1 MLESYLKITQDE
13 AVDRQTTLH
22 IELEDEDLA
31 PYLDRAYRKL
41 AQQLA
46 IPGFRKGKAP
56 RTIVESFVGR
66 ENLIQESL
74 DDMLPVMT
82 QRAIDE
88 QGIEASGTPAVELIE
103 LDPVTVKATV
113 PLVPEVDLGAYKDIR
128 VDDIPAEIT
137 SDDVDVKLGE
147 LQDQASSWEPVER
160 EVAAGDMTTMDV
172 KGHVDEEY
180 ILNNDDA
187 VYVVDLESTL
197 PFEGFGE
204 QLVGIEVGVEKE
216 FTLKVPDD
224 HADNRFAGQDVHMS
238 VTVKDVK
245 ERLRP
250 ELDDEFAKSVGDGYE
265 TLVELRE
272 STETDITTQAVE
284 AQAGQY
290 RESALDA
297 LVSGSTFDVPPMLID
312 HEVEHMVDRRDR
324 FVERLEVSM
333 EDYLRYTGKS
343 DDEMKDEMRE
353 HAMERF
359 TRSYALSNLAEA
371 ENIVIPD
378 EDIDERIK
386 ELEADREGQEN
397 TPEDQSNVDL
407 SSEAARTSIKE
418 SLLVSKSL
426 DRLVSIA
433 KGDETTEPS
442 KADDVEPEE
451 GGDKDNA
458 ES

>member
-1 MLESYLKITQDE
+1 MKITQDE
-13 AVDRQTTLH
+13 AVDRQTILH

-31 PYLDRAYRKL
+31 PYLDRSYRKL
-41 AQQLA
+41 AQQLS

-56 RTIVESFVGR
+56 RAVVESFVGR
-66 ENLIQESL
+66 ESLIHESL

-88 QGIEASGTPAVELIE
+88 QEIEAAGTPAVEIVE

-113 PLVPEVDLGAYKDIR
+113 PLIPEVDLGAYKDIR
-128 VDDIPAEIT
+128 LDDTPVEIT
-137 SDDVDVKLGE
+137 SEDVDGRLGE

-180 ILNNDDA
+180 ILNNEDA

-197 PFEGFGE
+197 PFAGFSE
-204 QLVGIEVGVEKE
+204 QLVGMEVGVEKE

-224 HADNRFAGQDVHMS
+224 HADNRFAGHDVHMS

-265 TLVELRE
+265 TFVELRE
-272 STETDITTQAVE
+272 STEAEIKTQAEE
-284 AQAGQY
+284 AQAAQY

-297 LVSGSTFDVPPMLID
+297 LVSGGTFEVAPMLID

-333 EDYLRYTGKS
+333 DDYLRYTGKS
-343 DDEMKDEMRE
+343 DEEMKLEMRE

-378 EDIDERIK
+378 EEIDERIK
-386 ELEADREGQEN
+386 ELEAAREGQEN
-397 TPEDQSNVDL
+397 TPEDQSEVDL
-407 SSEAARTSIKE
+407 NSEAARTSIKE

-426 DRLVSIA
+426 DRLVRIA
-433 KGDETTEPS
+433 KGDETTEAS
-442 KADDVEPEE
+442 KADDVEPDE
-451 GGDKDNA
+451 GGDTDNA

>member
-1 MLESYLKITQDE
+1 MKITQDE
-13 AVDRQTTLH
+13 AVDRQTILH

-31 PYLDRAYRKL
+31 PYLDRSYRKL
-41 AQQLA
+41 AQQLS

-56 RTIVESFVGR
+56 RAVVESFVGR
-66 ENLIQESL
+66 ESLIHESL

-88 QGIEASGTPAVELIE
+88 QEIEAAGTPAVEIVE

-113 PLVPEVDLGAYKDIR
+113 PLIPEVDLGAYKDIR
-128 VDDIPAEIT
+128 LDDTTVEIT
-137 SDDVDVKLGE
+137 SEDVDGRLGE

-180 ILNNDDA
+180 ILNNEDA

-197 PFEGFGE
+197 PFAGFSE
-204 QLVGIEVGVEKE
+204 QLVGMEVGVEKE

-224 HADNRFAGQDVHMS
+224 HADNRFAGQNVHMS

-265 TLVELRE
+265 TFVELRE
-272 STETDITTQAVE
+272 STEAEIKTQAEE
-284 AQAGQY
+284 AQAAQY

-297 LVSGSTFDVPPMLID
+297 LVSGGTFEVAPMLID

-333 EDYLRYTGKS
+333 DDYLRYTGKS
-343 DDEMKDEMRE
+343 DEEMKVEMRE

-386 ELEADREGQEN
+386 ELEAAREGQEN
-397 TPEDQSNVDL
+397 TPEDQSEVDL
-407 SSEAARTSIKE
+407 NSEAARTSIKE

-426 DRLVSIA
+426 DRLVRIA
-433 KGDETTEPS
+433 KGDETNEAS
-442 KADDVEPEE
+442 KADDVEPDE
-451 GGDKDNA
+451 GGDTDNA

>member
-1 MLESYLKITQDE
+1 MKITQDE
-13 AVDRQTTLH
+13 AVDRQTILH

-31 PYLDRAYRKL
+31 PYLDRSYRKL
-41 AQQLA
+41 AQQLS

-56 RTIVESFVGR
+56 RAVVESFVGR
-66 ENLIQESL
+66 ESLIHESL

-88 QGIEASGTPAVELIE
+88 QEIEAAGTPAVEIVV

-113 PLVPEVDLGAYKDIR
+113 PLIPEVDLGAYKDIR
-128 VDDIPAEIT
+128 LDDAPVEIT
-137 SDDVDVKLGE
+137 NEDVDGRLGE

-160 EVAAGDMTTMDV
+160 EVAAGDMTTMDA

-180 ILNNDDA
+180 ILNNEGA

-197 PFEGFGE
+197 PFAGFSE
-204 QLVGIEVGVEKE
+204 QLVGMEVGVEKE
-216 FTLKVPDD
+216 FTLKVPAD
-224 HADNRFAGQDVHMS
+224 HADNRFAGQNVHMS
-238 VTVKDVK
+238 VIVKDVK
-245 ERLRP
+245 QRLRP

-265 TLVELRE
+265 TFVELRE
-272 STETDITTQAVE
+272 STEAELKTQAEE
-284 AQAGQY
+284 AQAAQY

-297 LVSGSTFDVPPMLID
+297 LVSGGTFEVAPLLID

-333 EDYLRYTGKS
+333 DDYLRYTGKS
-343 DDEMKDEMRE
+343 DEEMKVEMRE

-386 ELEADREGQEN
+386 ELEVAREGQEN
-397 TPEDQSNVDL
+397 TSEDQSEVDL
-407 SSEAARTSIKE
+407 NSEVARTSIKE

-426 DRLVSIA
+426 DRLVRIA
-433 KGDETTEPS
+433 KGDETTEAS
-442 KADDVEPEE
+442 KANDVKPEE
-451 GGDKDNA
+451 GGDTDNA

>member
-1 MLESYLKITQDE
+1 
-13 AVDRQTTLH
+13 
-22 IELEDEDLA
+22 
-31 PYLDRAYRKL
+31 
-41 AQQLA
+41 
-46 IPGFRKGKAP
+46 
-56 RTIVESFVGR
+56 
-66 ENLIQESL
+66 
-74 DDMLPVMT
+74 
-82 QRAIDE
+82 
-88 QGIEASGTPAVELIE
+88 
-103 LDPVTVKATV
+103 
-113 PLVPEVDLGAYKDIR
+113 
-128 VDDIPAEIT
+128 
-137 SDDVDVKLGE
+137 
-147 LQDQASSWEPVER
+147 
-160 EVAAGDMTTMDV
+160 
-172 KGHVDEEY
+172 
-180 ILNNDDA
+180 
-187 VYVVDLESTL
+187 
-197 PFEGFGE
+197 
-204 QLVGIEVGVEKE
+204 
-216 FTLKVPDD
+216 
-224 HADNRFAGQDVHMS
+224 
-238 VTVKDVK
+238 
-245 ERLRP
+245 
-250 ELDDEFAKSVGDGYE
+250 LDDEFAKSVGDGYE

-378 EDIDERIK
+378 EDIYERIK

>member
-1 MLESYLKITQDE
+1 LEPYLKITQDE
-13 AVDRQTTLH
+13 AVDRQITLH

-31 PYLDRAYRKL
+31 PYLDRSYRKL

-56 RTIVESFVGR
+56 RTVVESFVGR
-66 ENLIQESL
+66 ESLIHEAL

-88 QGIEASGTPAVELIE
+88 QEIESAGTPAVELIE

-113 PLVPEVDLGAYKDIR
+113 PLIPEVDLGAYKDIR
-128 VDDIPAEIT
+128 LEDTPTEIT
-137 SDDVDVKLGE
+137 SEDVDGKLGE

-180 ILNNDDA
+180 ILNNEDA

-197 PFEGFGE
+197 PFAGFSE
-204 QLVGIEVGVEKE
+204 QLVGMEVGTEKE
-216 FTLKVPDD
+216 FTLKVPAD
-224 HADNRFAGQDVHMS
+224 HSDNRFAGQDIHMS

-250 ELDDEFAKSVGDGYE
+250 ELDDEFAKSVGDGHD
-265 TLVELRE
+265 TFVELRE
-272 STETDITTQAVE
+272 STETELNTQAEE
-284 AQAGQY
+284 AQTAQY

-297 LVSGSTFDVPPMLID
+297 LVSGGTFKVAPLLID

-333 EDYLRYTGKS
+333 DDYLRYTGKT
-343 DDEMKDEMRE
+343 DEEMKDEMRE

-378 EDIDERIK
+378 EEIDERIK
-386 ELEADREGQEN
+386 ELEAAREGQEN
-397 TPEDQSNVDL
+397 TPDDQSEVDL
-407 SSEAARTSIKE
+407 NSEATRTSIKE

-433 KGDETTEPS
+433 KGDETTEAS
-442 KADDVEPEE
+442 KTDDVEPEE
-451 GGDKDNA
+451 GGDTDHA

>member
-1 MLESYLKITQDE
+1 MKITQDE
-13 AVDRQTTLH
+13 AVDRQTILH
-22 IELEDEDLA
+22 IELEDKDLA
-31 PYLDRAYRKL
+31 PYLDRSYRKL
-41 AQQLA
+41 AQQLS

-66 ENLIQESL
+66 ESLIHESL

-88 QGIEASGTPAVELIE
+88 QEIEAAGTPAVELLE
-103 LDPVTVKATV
+103 LNPVTVKATV
-113 PLVPEVDLGAYKDIR
+113 PLIPEVDLGAYKDIR
-128 VDDIPAEIT
+128 LDDTPVEIT
-137 SDDVDVKLGE
+137 SEDVDGRLGE

-180 ILNNDDA
+180 ILNNEGS
-187 VYVVDLESTL
+187 VYVIDLESTL
-197 PFEGFGE
+197 PFAGFSE
-204 QLVGIEVGVEKE
+204 QLVGMEVGVEKE

-224 HADNRFAGQDVHMS
+224 HADNRFAGQNIHMS
-238 VTVKDVK
+238 VTVKDIK

-265 TLVELRE
+265 TFVELRE
-272 STETDITTQAVE
+272 STEAELKTQSEE
-284 AQAGQY
+284 AQATQY

-297 LVSGSTFDVPPMLID
+297 LVSGGTFEVAPLLID
-312 HEVEHMVDRRDR
+312 HEVEHMIDRRDR

-333 EDYLRYTGKS
+333 DDYLRYTGKS
-343 DDEMKDEMRE
+343 DEEMKVEMRE

-386 ELEADREGQEN
+386 ELEAAREGQEN
-397 TPEDQSNVDL
+397 TSEDQSEVDL
-407 SSEAARTSIKE
+407 NSEVARTSIKE

-426 DRLVSIA
+426 DRLVRIA
-433 KGDETTEPS
+433 KGDETTEAS
-442 KADDVEPEE
+442 KANDVEPEE
-451 GGDKDNA
+451 GGDTDNA